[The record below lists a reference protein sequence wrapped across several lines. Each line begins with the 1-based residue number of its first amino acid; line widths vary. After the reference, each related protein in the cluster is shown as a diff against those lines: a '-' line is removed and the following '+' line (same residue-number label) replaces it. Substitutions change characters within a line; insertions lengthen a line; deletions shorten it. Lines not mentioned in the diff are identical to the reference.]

1 MVATMTRVGLGMV
14 ILPLVVAFV
23 PPSTKYGRPSYVT
36 LPVVSRG
43 TRSLGM
49 SSSPDD
55 ASATGTPESVLTME
69 GGSQEELMYTL
80 GVNLARQL
88 GDVRPL
94 VESADELT
102 LVAKGLLD
110 AFVGLLDDNAQRAL
124 LASRGDD
131 LRAMIGTRAENM
143 RMQVEETG
151 KAMLKQMSET
161 EGTETLPCGVVVH
174 VLEDGPDGKGQ
185 GTRPTAASSIK
196 VHYHGTLPDGTVFD
210 STLNGEPATFALAQ
224 VVPGWKEGMLKL
236 HEGETAMLGIPPN
249 MAYGA
254 DGIPDGSIPGG
265 ATIFFKVQLL
275 EVLSAG
281 IGGGPSLLGADGN
294 KISSKTQNAGSG
306 LLGANGQP
314 L

>member
-23 PPSTKYGRPSYVT
+23 PPATNYGRPSYVT

-49 SSSPDD
+49 SSPSDD

-110 AFVGLLDDNAQRAL
+110 AFVGLLDDDAQRAL

-131 LRAMIGTRAENM
+131 LRTMIGTRA
-143 RMQVEETG
+143 
-151 KAMLKQMSET
+151 
-161 EGTETLPCGVVVH
+161 
-174 VLEDGPDGKGQ
+174 
-185 GTRPTAASSIK
+185 
-196 VHYHGTLPDGTVFD
+196 
-210 STLNGEPATFALAQ
+210 
-224 VVPGWKEGMLKL
+224 
-236 HEGETAMLGIPPN
+236 
-249 MAYGA
+249 
-254 DGIPDGSIPGG
+254 
-265 ATIFFKVQLL
+265 
-275 EVLSAG
+275 
-281 IGGGPSLLGADGN
+281 
-294 KISSKTQNAGSG
+294 
-306 LLGANGQP
+306 
-314 L
+314 